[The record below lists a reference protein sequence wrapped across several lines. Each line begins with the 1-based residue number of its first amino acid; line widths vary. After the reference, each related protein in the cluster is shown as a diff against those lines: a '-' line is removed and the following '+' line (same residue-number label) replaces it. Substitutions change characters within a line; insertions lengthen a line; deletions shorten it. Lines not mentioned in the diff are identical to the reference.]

1 MNNKNLIN
9 KLISEELRALRAK
22 KGLSQI
28 DVASE
33 TGFNKDT
40 ICRYESNESNV
51 KIYILAELLSF
62 YDSNLKIFFTNI
74 YDRMQNIKQE

>member
-1 MNNKNLIN
+1 MNDKTLIN

-22 KGLSQI
+22 KGLSQLE
-28 DVASE
+28 VANK

-51 KIYILAELLSF
+51 KIYILAELLKF
-62 YDSNLKIFFTNI
+62 YGSNLKLFFANV
-74 YDRMQNIKQE
+74 YDRMQKYE